1 MGSSIF
7 LSYPKPFLKKQE
19 EFVERVTQYLQV
31 RELQPRTLGV
41 TDYDMDAPLT
51 AIRRLML
58 ESNGLVTIAFK
69 RSLRYILI
77 LTNLMN

>member
-31 RELQPRTLGV
+31 R
-41 TDYDMDAPLT
+41 
-51 AIRRLML
+51 IRM
-58 ESNGLVTIAFK
+58 SKGLNFPCRPI
-69 RSLRYILI
+69 SPILHHNI
-77 LTNLMN
+77 YQRCAASPQDIVAQS